1 MEKNHLYEEALQ
13 NVRRSSC
20 PSDLK
25 IVDMKVCDL
34 EPPFSATIIK
44 LITNQG
50 LEGYGQVREGGSRV
64 YALMLKRLLLGEN
77 PCNVDKIFRRIKQFG
92 YHSHQAGGV
101 SGVEMALWDLAGK
114 AYGVPAYQLLG
125 GKFRDQIRVYCDTDI
140 DGKPDGKRMGA
151 VLKERIEKK
160 GYTIMKMDLSIMEL
174 LYDVEG
180 ALTYPTGELKEYM
193 ESLHGAFGY
202 HGVTAYDPKLSREE
216 QLEAYARRNNLM
228 KRDDI
233 PGPSRGIH
241 ITELGLDILEQY
253 VKDVRDVVGYQIPI
267 AVDHFGPIGVGDCIR
282 LGNRLE
288 KYNMAWLEDMVPWMM
303 TDQLAEI
310 SRNVRTPL
318 CTGEDI
324 YLKENFKPLLEKRA
338 VSIIHPDI
346 ASVGGL
352 LEMKKVGDLAQEYG
366 VPMAIHMN
374 ETPICAMAAMQVAAA
389 TENFF
394 AQEFH
399 HNDYPFWS
407 DFVVTRDNPIIQ
419 NGFIRVPDDPG
430 LGILALND
438 EVLAEH
444 LHVVNKDKVWHD
456 TDEWDDWYAFD
467 RLWL

>member
-125 GKFRDQIRVYCDTDI
+125 GKFRDQIRVYCDTDT

-288 KYNMAWLEDMVPWMM
+288 KYNMAWLEDMVPL
-303 TDQLAEI
+303 DDDGPA
-310 SRNVRTPL
+310 
-318 CTGEDI
+318 G
-324 YLKENFKPLLEKRA
+324 
-338 VSIIHPDI
+338 
-346 ASVGGL
+346 
-352 LEMKKVGDLAQEYG
+352 GDLPQRPDPAVHRRGHLFEGKLQAAAGKAGCLHHPSGYCQRGRIAGDEEGGRSGSGVRCADGDPYERDADLCHGCHAGGGRHGELLRPG
-366 VPMAIHMN
+366 VP
-374 ETPICAMAAMQVAAA
+374 PQ
-389 TENFF
+389 
-394 AQEFH
+394 
-399 HNDYPFWS
+399 
-407 DFVVTRDNPIIQ
+407 
-419 NGFIRVPDDPG
+419 
-430 LGILALND
+430 
-438 EVLAEH
+438 
-444 LHVVNKDKVWHD
+444 
-456 TDEWDDWYAFD
+456 
-467 RLWL
+467 